1 VIASSISSFKIQLV
15 KFSNF
20 GLSYTA
26 IVENGK
32 EKVTELWKCLH
43 NLPFK
48 QTSSKI
54 LIRKQSIC

>member
-1 VIASSISSFKIQLV
+1 
-15 KFSNF
+15 
-20 GLSYTA
+20 LSYTV

-32 EKVTELWKCLH
+32 EKVTELRKCLH

-54 LIRKQSIC
+54 SIRKQSTC

>member
-1 VIASSISSFKIQLV
+1 
-15 KFSNF
+15 
-20 GLSYTA
+20 LSYTV

-32 EKVTELWKCLH
+32 EKVTEPQKCLH

-54 LIRKQSIC
+54 SIRKQSTR

>member
-1 VIASSISSFKIQLV
+1 
-15 KFSNF
+15 
-20 GLSYTA
+20 
-26 IVENGK
+26 VENGK
-32 EKVTELWKCLH
+32 EKVTELRKCLH